1 MHYRDN
7 RPLGLNNLNGLV
19 DNHFNPDS
27 FAVVQQV
34 HFNLR
39 WLKSLYDNL
48 PLLNTLG
55 SNTLHLENLS
65 SYIGDIHNISH
76 NLRELVE
83 LNDHIPLLKDIAPR
97 VCEFA
102 DKLKGIENQL
112 ISQELQ
118 FKEVL
123 GLMESN
129 TKHLEDLYCQ
139 YESSLSYLI
148 SNAKREISELT
159 TESKNTLSCLVQQA
173 ENLHNDLLTAM
184 PFVNE
189 AVKNQQ
195 ANKLLLEHLKASD
208 LVTIALFTGLDEDSN
223 KALKQI
229 KESEKYGNDESVN
242 RKRLNY
248 KVSDNNVLNVLKQNQ
263 ERLTKEKEN
272 D

>member
-27 FAVVQQV
+27 FAIVQQV
-34 HFNLR
+34 HFNLK

-48 PLLNTLG
+48 PLFNTLG
-55 SNTLHLENLS
+55 SSTVHLENLS
-65 SYIGDIHNISH
+65 SYIGDINNISN
-76 NLRELVE
+76 NLRKLIE
-83 LNDHIPLLKDIAPR
+83 LNNHIPLLKDIAPR

-102 DKLKGIENQL
+102 DKLKGIQNQL
-112 ISQELQ
+112 TSQELQ

-129 TKHLEDLYCQ
+129 TKYLEDLYCQ
-139 YESSLSYLI
+139 YENSLSYLI
-148 SNAKREISELT
+148 ENAKREICELT
-159 TESKNTLSCLVQQA
+159 EESKNKLLELIPQIEV
-173 ENLHNDLLTAM
+173 LHNDLITAM
-184 PFVNE
+184 PFVNKAFKIQE
-189 AVKNQQ
+189 EN
-195 ANKLLLEHLKASD
+195 NMLLEHLKASD
-208 LVTIALFTGLDEDSN
+208 LVTTALFTGLEEDSK

-229 KESEKYGNDESVN
+229 KKSEEYGNNECVN

-248 KVSDNNVLNVLKQNQ
+248 KLSDNNVLDVLKQNQ